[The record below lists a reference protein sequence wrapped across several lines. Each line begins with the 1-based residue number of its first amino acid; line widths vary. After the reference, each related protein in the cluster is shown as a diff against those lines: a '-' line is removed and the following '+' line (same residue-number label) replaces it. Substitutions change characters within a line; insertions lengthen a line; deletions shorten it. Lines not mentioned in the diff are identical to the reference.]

1 MDKTKKRTVIAFAAI
16 IVLAVLVLAG
26 YILINRQAEQKAQEE
41 VLPDTEIGKLLAK
54 DLDSK
59 YPGTPTEVVK
69 LYWRM
74 NCCIYNEDLSDE
86 DFDALLTQMRKL
98 YDDELLAETK
108 NSFDTMSENL
118 KKDKEER
125 EDQTFSAYVV
135 QKNSTV
141 EVETLDDRECA
152 TVISSILLKAKNETT
167 KVYEKF
173 TCRKDSDGK
182 WKILGWQESDEEE
195 AETVGVE

>member
-16 IVLAVLVLAG
+16 IMLAVLILAG